1 MQVSHQV
8 IGDMFDNFNNLDMY
22 FWINFVLNLKQEF
35 FMTLKLTLTVRD
47 LGAKWRQKNAEL
59 FLTKPWQRAT
69 EFPIR
74 AE

>member
-1 MQVSHQV
+1 
-8 IGDMFDNFNNLDMY
+8 MFDNFNDLDMY

-59 FLTKPWQRAT
+59 FLTNPGQGLLSFQSEPSDMEKY
-69 EFPIR
+69 
-74 AE
+74 